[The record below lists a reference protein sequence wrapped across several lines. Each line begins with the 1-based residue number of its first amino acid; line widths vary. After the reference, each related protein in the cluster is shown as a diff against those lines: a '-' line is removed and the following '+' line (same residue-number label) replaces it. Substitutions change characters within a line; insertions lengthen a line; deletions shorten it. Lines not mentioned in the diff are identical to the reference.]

1 MDCHKMAIGFY
12 AGINWPGGMQV
23 MKTKPNGTG
32 KLAHRCICSIQ
43 KKRCW
48 FNKPRVR
55 TKHPQCLEQLP
66 NFVAASAHQVTAR
79 SVSKLVA
86 KVGIGKLHG
95 QMPAWW
101 DVSNMIY
108 RHILPSAIFPSLA
121 VLPTN
126 FPGLFFS
133 WSWPLACRPMH
144 FCFAVSSLKITA
156 GLELLCDKESNSTA
170 SGSCPACDFLY
181 LLIIL
186 LLLHLFFSVSCCL
199 VVVGMCYIVTFFA
212 YCFSL

>member
-12 AGINWPGGMQV
+12 AGINGPCGMQA

-32 KLAHRCICSIQ
+32 KLAHRCICCIQ
-43 KKRCW
+43 KIRCW

-86 KVGIGKLHG
+86 KVGIGKVYMDKCRHG
-95 QMPAWW
+95 GTSQIWFTGTSFQVQFSKSCRLAYEF
-101 DVSNMIY
+101 S
-108 RHILPSAIFPSLA
+108 RAILFL
-121 VLPTN
+121 
-126 FPGLFFS
+126 
-133 WSWPLACRPMH
+133 SWPLACRPMH

-156 GLELLCDKESNSTA
+156 GSELLDKEN
-170 SGSCPACDFLY
+170 
-181 LLIIL
+181 
-186 LLLHLFFSVSCCL
+186 
-199 VVVGMCYIVTFFA
+199 
-212 YCFSL
+212 

>member
-32 KLAHRCICSIQ
+32 KLAHRCICCIQ
-43 KKRCW
+43 KIRCW

-66 NFVAASAHQVTAR
+66 SFVAASAHQVTAR

-86 KVGIGKLHG
+86 KVGIGKVHG

-108 RHILPSAIFPSLA
+108 RHILPSAFFQ
-121 VLPTN
+121 VLPSCLRI
-126 FPGLFFS
+126 FQGYSFSWVGLWHAVQRTSALQYPHWKSLLDRNCSTKKAIPLPVEAAQLVTSYIFLSFFS
-133 WSWPLACRPMH
+133 LSL
-144 FCFAVSSLKITA
+144 SSFQF
-156 GLELLCDKESNSTA
+156 
-170 SGSCPACDFLY
+170 P
-181 LLIIL
+181 
-186 LLLHLFFSVSCCL
+186 
-199 VVVGMCYIVTFFA
+199 VV
-212 YCFSL
+212 